1 MGVYPMVSPQ
11 FARTTDRPEIHWNKG
26 ERRGRDPIL
35 GSYTGAMDDHASRPG
50 SPPPF
55 GGFGSNRIHVVTLGR
70 RMHQGWQ
77 RIDRGSPAKRFLTG
91 LLVLVLAIPILL
103 LAVFLVLLLAAI
115 GLASALVTFMLGG
128 RSKPEGGYQD
138 ADRGDRENVRVIPPK
153 S

>member
-1 MGVYPMVSPQ
+1 MVSPD
-11 FARTTDRPEIHWNKG
+11 FARTTVRPGIHWNKG
-26 ERRGRDPIL
+26 ERPERDPVF
-35 GSYTGAMDDHASRPG
+35 GSYTETMDDHASRPG

-55 GGFGSNRIHVVTLGR
+55 GGFGTNRIHVVTLGR

-91 LLVLVLAIPILL
+91 LLVLVLAVPILL
-103 LAVFLVLLLAAI
+103 LAVFLVLLMAAI

-128 RSKPEGGYQD
+128 RSNPPRGYED